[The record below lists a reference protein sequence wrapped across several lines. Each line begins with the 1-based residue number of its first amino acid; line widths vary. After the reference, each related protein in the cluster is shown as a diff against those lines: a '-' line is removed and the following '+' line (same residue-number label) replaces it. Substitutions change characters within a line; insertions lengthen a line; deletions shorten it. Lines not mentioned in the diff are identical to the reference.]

1 MNNKLEIKKA
11 QDTLIDLSFKNG
23 RPTLQINCSFSRTQL
38 YSINLLTIIGDK
50 EHPILL
56 SFEHQQLQTIIDVT
70 GVHNYLMAGFDA
82 ENKLIGVSF
91 FNQMGTG
98 TFSVLS
104 QAKSVLIFPQEQFE
118 FNVSQIQ
125 FFKIVRDGMI

>member
-1 MNNKLEIKKA
+1 MH
-11 QDTLIDLSFKNG
+11 
-23 RPTLQINCSFSRTQL
+23 
-38 YSINLLTIIGDK
+38 SINLLTIIGDK

-56 SFEHQQLQTIIDVT
+56 SFEHQQLQTIIDGT

-104 QAKSVLIFPQEQFE
+104 QAKSVLIFPQELFDFDVVE
-118 FNVSQIQ
+118 IAA
-125 FFKIVRDGMI
+125 FKIHPNGK

>member
-11 QDTLIDLSFKNG
+11 QDTIIDLSFKNE

-38 YSINLLTIIGDK
+38 HSIDLLTIIGDK
-50 EHPILL
+50 EHPVLL
-56 SFEHQQLQTIIDVT
+56 SFEHEQLQTIIDGT
-70 GVHNYLMAGFDA
+70 GVHNYLIAGFDA

-98 TFSVLS
+98 TFRVLS
-104 QAKSVLIFPQEQFE
+104 QAKSVLIFPQEQFK
-118 FNVSQIQ
+118 FNVSEIQ
-125 FFKIVRDGMI
+125 DFELVR